1 MNLKISKYIKNAQI
15 KSYANGEKVKYD
27 IKVDCSDGENPYG
40 CSNEVMKELKNIKLE
55 DISKEL
61 ESGKLD
67 LDESVSKFEEG
78 MKLSKICTKMLNE
91 AEKRINI
98 LIDKDGEISEENFTP
113 EE

>member
-1 MNLKISKYIKNAQI
+1 
-15 KSYANGEKVKYD
+15 
-27 IKVDCSDGENPYG
+27 
-40 CSNEVMKELKNIKLE
+40 MKEVKFEDAIKKLE
-55 DISKEL
+55 EISKEL

-98 LIDKDGEISEENFTP
+98 LIDNNGEISEENFTP

>member
-1 MNLKISKYIKNAQI
+1 
-15 KSYANGEKVKYD
+15 
-27 IKVDCSDGENPYG
+27 
-40 CSNEVMKELKNIKLE
+40 MKEIKFEDAIKKLE